1 MFSESRITISRVI
14 LSFSHCD
21 SFVVSSNK
29 NDICTIW
36 QLLALN
42 VFLNPIKVHSPDV
55 VKSQNLIFSN
65 IFFSLTEGSGLI
77 TSFPILLGPITGCA
91 NEKEPLYIFV
101 YAIEIIRRSFVC
113 KLMPTCRVGLLLAT
127 INRLNIWLRNKN
139 MADFKKNVL

>member
-101 YAIEIIRRSFVC
+101 YAIEIIRK
-113 KLMPTCRVGLLLAT
+113 KLCVQTNAYVQSRPFACYDQSIEYL
-127 INRLNIWLRNKN
+127 I
-139 MADFKKNVL
+139 KK